1 MSSYRVIYD
10 KETGYMEEDEEFELI
25 RKLVINTAKMAVM
38 TARTVLSEGDYRN
51 QMEIQAQVSELLS
64 DIDELEKEDGEV
76 VEAPATD
83 Q

>member
-1 MSSYRVIYD
+1 M
-10 KETGYMEEDEEFELI
+10 
-25 RKLVINTAKMAVM
+25 INTAKMAVM